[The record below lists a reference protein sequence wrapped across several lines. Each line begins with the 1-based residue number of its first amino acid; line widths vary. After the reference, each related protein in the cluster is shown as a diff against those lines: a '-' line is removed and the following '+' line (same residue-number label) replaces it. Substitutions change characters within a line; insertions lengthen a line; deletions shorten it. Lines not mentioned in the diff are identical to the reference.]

1 MYAVNNLEMDRVDI
15 VSDIASIRADII
27 KRRAMLIGAREGSV
41 MFDNIANVID
51 AQYYR
56 LLDLEARLKKLNS
69 DIAYFNSLP

>member
-41 MFDNIANVID
+41 MFDKIANVID